1 MPIRPRDVGAK
12 AEMNMTPMIDIVFQI
27 LIFFILVSDLQT
39 KDFAQLALPMADQA
53 KPDVDPPKGRM
64 TINVKED
71 GQIILRSV
79 NITLDA
85 LGKRLK
91 AEAEVYRD
99 RDKEK
104 SDKPILIRADRD
116 VEYSVVQDIMKTCVD
131 SMVWKLSFAAAKPQ
145 GPDRDG
151 E

>member
-1 MPIRPRDVGAK
+1 MPIKPKDVGAK
-12 AEMNMTPMIDIVFQI
+12 TEMNMTPMIDIVFQI

-39 KDFAQLALPMADQA
+39 KEFADVALPMADQA
-53 KPDVDPPKGRM
+53 KPDVDPSPGRM

-71 GQIILRSV
+71 GQIILRMV
-79 NITLDA
+79 NITLED

-116 VEYSVVQDIMKTCVD
+116 VEYRVVQDIMKTCRD
-131 SMVWKLSFAAAKPQ
+131 CMVWKLSFAAAKPK